1 MKASVLESIPRVAFL
16 IFHTLTLCF
25 FMDLEAMYMFKKMI
39 SLQSPISA
47 LNFLCC
53 YILAKVAFT
62 GMKRCISS
70 QISLEFAFT
79 SKHICKDQVNPGQDA
94 VA

>member
-1 MKASVLESIPRVAFL
+1 M
-16 IFHTLTLCF
+16 F
-25 FMDLEAMYMFKKMI
+25 FYGLGSHVHVQENI

-53 YILAKVAFT
+53 YVLAKVAFT

-79 SKHICKDQVNPGQDA
+79 SRHICKNQVNPGQDA
-94 VA
+94 VAEDTIVECLTGKRTSVMNE